1 MDDVIAI
8 FDEDEIMITFSDDY
22 YVFDDV
28 YALPIAVA
36 EKLLVQLEAAL
47 REAKGP
53 HGKLFRNREPPGPR
67 KRSG

>member
-53 HGKLFRNREPPGPR
+53 HGKLFRKREPPGPR